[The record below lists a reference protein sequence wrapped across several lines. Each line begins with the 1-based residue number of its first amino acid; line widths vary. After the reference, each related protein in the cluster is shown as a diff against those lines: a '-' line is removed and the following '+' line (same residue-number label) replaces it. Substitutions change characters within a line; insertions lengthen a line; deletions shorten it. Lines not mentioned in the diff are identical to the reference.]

1 VAISGVFSPCFELY
15 RPPLDKAALDT
26 HIKWLVSIVSAL
38 PKSLE
43 LIVEKFNF
51 DAPAELF
58 PSRNRKIV
66 NKIKYRR
73 FERAADAIRFAVEEL
88 PEPLL
93 LGAYIQI
100 DEERLGHKDIRGLY
114 DSAEYPLAKR
124 AG

>member
-1 VAISGVFSPCFELY
+1 
-15 RPPLDKAALDT
+15 
-26 HIKWLVSIVSAL
+26 L

-43 LIVEKFNF
+43 LTVEKFDF

-73 FERAADAIRFAVEEL
+73 FDRAADAIRFAVEEL

-100 DEERLGHKDIRGLY
+100 DEERLGHKDIQGLY
-114 DSAEYPLAKR
+114 DSAEYPLTKR